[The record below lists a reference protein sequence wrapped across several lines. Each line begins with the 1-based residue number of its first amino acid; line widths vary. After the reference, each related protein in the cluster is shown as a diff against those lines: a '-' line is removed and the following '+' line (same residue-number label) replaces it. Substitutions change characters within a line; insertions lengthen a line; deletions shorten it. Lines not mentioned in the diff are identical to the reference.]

1 MLLLVCLLP
10 LLIIHRA
17 NYLFWEL
24 AASPN
29 TRIWYEFRGIVFYLF
44 DVPLLLLI
52 LTSIVLLLLSADW
65 RKQWLNLCRSVVL
78 HHGGVWWLLLLL
90 WMLISLAWADDPIIG
105 FYHAL
110 RSLSGFYLALWIAVL
125 VYCGA
130 AVTLLRSIVIAGVIH
145 ATIAMLQVLKG
156 APLGW
161 TWLGEYQPS
170 PANPWGFGFQDFQAY
185 GLAIH
190 PNNLA
195 GYLLISLFAVLV
207 LMRHNWL
214 RTGWMANLEHAALVI
229 IGGGLLATASRTAIL
244 AGTVGI
250 ILSLILAPPRLFAQ
264 RRLRSAML
272 LLLLI
277 ATITF
282 ALITPVINRLT
293 MLIGENF
300 TTRFTFAFADT
311 MVVIRENPVLGV
323 GHGNLMLRIA
333 ELRAGSPD
341 LLLPAHNVL
350 YIIRAELGLVGVFLF
365 AAGIVTIL
373 LRLRRNNP
381 GGVAL
386 WGCCIA
392 ALSIVMLLDFYL
404 WAEVRSHLLLWLV
417 LGLWW
422 GYNLLHS
429 VGDSE

>member
-10 LLIIHRA
+10 LLVIHRA
-17 NYLFWEL
+17 NYLFWEATAL
-24 AASPN
+24 PN
-29 TRIWYEFRGIVFYLF
+29 TRIWYEFRGIVFYPF
-44 DVPLLLLI
+44 DVPLLLLL
-52 LTSIVLLLLSADW
+52 LTSIVLLLLFADW
-65 RKQWLNLCRSVVL
+65 RKQWLSLARAVVL
-78 HHGGVWWLLLLL
+78 HYGGIWWLLLLL
-90 WMLISLAWADDPIIG
+90 WMLLSLVWADEPIIG
-105 FYHAL
+105 FYRVL
-110 RSLSGFYLALWIAVL
+110 RTFSGCYLALWLAVL

-130 AVTLLRSIVIAGVIH
+130 AVTLLRSIVVAGVIH
-145 ATIAMLQVLKG
+145 ATIAILQVLKG

-161 TWLGEYQPS
+161 TWLGEYQPY
-170 PANPWGFGFQDFQAY
+170 PANPWGFGLQDFQAY

-214 RTGWMANLEHAALVI
+214 RTGWMANLEYAALVI

-264 RRLRSAML
+264 RRLRIAML
-272 LLLLI
+272 LLLVI
-277 ATITF
+277 ATIAYTF
-282 ALITPVINRLT
+282 VTPFINRLT

-311 MVVIRENPVLGV
+311 IVVIREYSILGV
-323 GHGNLMLRIA
+323 GHGNLMLRIG
-333 ELRAGSPD
+333 EHRAGSPD

-350 YIIRAELGLVGVFLF
+350 YVIRAELGLIGVFLF
-365 AAGIVTIL
+365 ATGIVTVL

-381 GGVAL
+381 GGVVL

-392 ALSIVMLLDFYL
+392 ALGIVMLLDFYL
-404 WAEVRSHLLLWLV
+404 WAEVRSHMLLWIV

-429 VGDSE
+429 VGDSD

>member
-1 MLLLVCLLP
+1 LLVCLLP
-10 LLIIHRA
+10 LLVIHRA
-17 NYLFWEL
+17 NYLFWEV
-24 AASPN
+24 AVPPD
-29 TRIWYEFRGIVFYLF
+29 TRIWYEFRGIVFYLS

-65 RKQWLNLCRSVVL
+65 RKQWVNLCRAVL
-78 HHGGVWWLLLLL
+78 FHYGGIWWLLLLL
-90 WMLISLAWADDPIIG
+90 WMLLSLAWADDPTIG
-105 FYHAL
+105 FY
-110 RSLSGFYLALWIAVL
+110 RVMRTFSGFYLALWLAVL

-130 AVTLLRSIVIAGVIH
+130 AVTLLRSVVIAGVIH

-156 APLGW
+156 APLNW

-170 PANPWGFGFQDFQAY
+170 LANPWGFGFQDFQVY

-214 RTGWMANLEHAALVI
+214 RTGWIATLEYAVLVI

-244 AGTVGI
+244 AGAVGI
-250 ILSLILAPPRLFAQ
+250 ILSLILAPPRIFAQ
-264 RRLRSAML
+264 RRLRIAML
-272 LLLLI
+272 LLLVIVAI
-277 ATITF
+277 AF
-282 ALITPVINRLT
+282 ALLTPFVNRLT

-311 MVVIRENPVLGV
+311 MVVIRENSILGV
-323 GHGNLMLRIA
+323 GQGNLMLRIG

-350 YIIRAELGLVGVFLF
+350 YVIRAELGLFGVFLF
-365 AAGIVTIL
+365 AAGIVTVL

-392 ALSIVMLLDFYL
+392 ALCIVMLLDFYL
-404 WAEVRSHLLLWLV
+404 WAEVRSHMLLWIV
-417 LGLWW
+417 FGLWW